1 MGNNKSGLSKNKVNN
16 KEEKQENNAF
26 LKYFNTRNI
35 DSFENIYGKNYI
47 EELILSDKLLFLQA
61 Q

>member
-1 MGNNKSGLSKNKVNN
+1 LGIKKSRWTRAGMIEN
-16 KEEKQENNAF
+16 KEKTSFYN
-26 LKYFNTRNI
+26 YFNTQKI